1 MKRMTNEKER
11 ECVCV
16 FVKKR
21 ERMIMKEL
29 QRRRQDREMKYRNF
43 GETERDRIG
52 TEKLRV
58 SR

>member
-1 MKRMTNEKER
+1 M
-11 ECVCV
+11 CVCV

-29 QRRRQDREMKYRNF
+29 QRRRQDREMKYRNI
-43 GETERDRIG
+43 EILERQKERIG

>member
-11 ECVCV
+11 VCVCV

-29 QRRRQDREMKYRNF
+29 QRRRQDREMKYRNI
-43 GETERDRIG
+43 EILERQKER
-52 TEKLRV
+52 E
-58 SR
+58 